1 MNEIA
6 YTRLT
11 IGILVAV
18 LITGCATGSVKENH
32 MEDAKIAVNQNDI
45 PTAYAYFE
53 SHIERLSSS
62 PEQDLL
68 QVRSYFEKNPSL
80 GSYGHS
86 IFTSENLYKEIEGH
100 GKRVAKK
107 IIDNRLSFYRKV
119 ASSSEFEAAS
129 KCVSEVFEGIRGGC
143 GRELNYG
150 TIVDAQT
157 VDKSYK
163 NTGAGAQ
170 LGSVYGQAGYIDSTS
185 IYDYSATGQVN
196 SAIVGGLV
204 GALLLDRPSEQRF
217 DTTYFVLTNSGE
229 TITFK
234 RVSKEPL
241 RLPAG
246 SCVEFRE
253 PNYLELTNRRNC
265 SESN

>member
-1 MNEIA
+1 
-6 YTRLT
+6 
-11 IGILVAV
+11 
-18 LITGCATGSVKENH
+18 
-32 MEDAKIAVNQNDI
+32 
-45 PTAYAYFE
+45 
-53 SHIERLSSS
+53 
-62 PEQDLL
+62 
-68 QVRSYFEKNPSL
+68 
-80 GSYGHS
+80 
-86 IFTSENLYKEIEGH
+86 
-100 GKRVAKK
+100 
-107 IIDNRLSFYRKV
+107 
-119 ASSSEFEAAS
+119 
-129 KCVSEVFEGIRGGC
+129 
-143 GRELNYG
+143 
-150 TIVDAQT
+150 
-157 VDKSYK
+157 
-163 NTGAGAQ
+163 